1 MVTTNK
7 PLSCRDNVCQ
17 LGVIARD
24 HGSPRQDVRT
34 NVKIYLIDA
43 NDHDPKILFRYFP
56 DQTAK
61 FATVE
66 ENAASGSLVSA
77 ITVTDRDKGDNGKT
91 NVKITVGNH
100 LGHFKL
106 DSRGEIHI
114 VRVDSQLDRETQRQY
129 NLTVVAEDMGSPPRT
144 STSFL
149 IIHVNDINDHAPV
162 FTEDTYTA
170 VLTESA
176 AIGSFVA
183 SPLAV
188 DEDTGVNSNVYYS
201 ILEGNSSHLC
211 TVL

>member
-77 ITVTDRDKGDNGKT
+77 ITVTDRDKGDKCRLAGLHN
-91 NVKITVGNH
+91 
-100 LGHFKL
+100 
-106 DSRGEIHI
+106 EIQ
-114 VRVDSQLDRETQRQY
+114 SQMNISLPAHCALR
-129 NLTVVAEDMGSPPRT
+129 
-144 STSFL
+144 
-149 IIHVNDINDHAPV
+149 
-162 FTEDTYTA
+162 
-170 VLTESA
+170 
-176 AIGSFVA
+176 
-183 SPLAV
+183 
-188 DEDTGVNSNVYYS
+188 
-201 ILEGNSSHLC
+201 
-211 TVL
+211 